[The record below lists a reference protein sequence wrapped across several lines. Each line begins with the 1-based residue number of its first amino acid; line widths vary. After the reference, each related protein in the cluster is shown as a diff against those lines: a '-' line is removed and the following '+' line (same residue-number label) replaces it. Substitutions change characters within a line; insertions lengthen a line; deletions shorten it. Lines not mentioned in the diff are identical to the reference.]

1 MENVA
6 GEVLLSNNFFHTNLL
21 ILFKVQT
28 AIKIHSLMMGA
39 SNLAIL
45 IFWTC
50 FFFRFWHLLSYS
62 P

>member
-6 GEVLLSNNFFHTNLL
+6 GEEGLALQQLFHTNLL
-21 ILFKVQT
+21 ILLKIQT
-28 AIKIHSLMMGA
+28 VIKSHSLMMGA

-45 IFWTC
+45 IFLTC
-50 FFFRFWHLLSYS
+50 FSHFWHLLSYN